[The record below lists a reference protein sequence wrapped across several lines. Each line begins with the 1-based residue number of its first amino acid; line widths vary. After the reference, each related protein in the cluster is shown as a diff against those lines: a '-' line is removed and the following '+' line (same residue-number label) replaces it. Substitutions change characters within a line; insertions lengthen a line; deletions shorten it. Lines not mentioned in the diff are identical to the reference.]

1 MKKIL
6 LFAAALAAF
15 VGCTEKEV
23 QPQTPPEPADS
34 IELSVVE
41 KTFDDKG
48 GKTQLVITS
57 TGEWTA
63 KPTAEYDWA
72 RLSSI
77 SGVDGDQVTLTVDA
91 NTSREQK
98 KAEFVFTCGKAE
110 QTLNVFSNPSD
121 IPSIELKSEQSN
133 VFGYEAVN
141 KFEIKVFAEGV
152 YYQDF
157 KAVVSEDAK
166 AWLKY
171 VATLPGDTDNDATI
185 IFEVAALEGLDD
197 RQAVITISAEGTLA
211 PVEVTVLQEAK
222 HVLEVAPFITAAM
235 EGETIEVPVTANVE
249 YKIDVTSEA
258 GADWVKYKETR
269 DGNLYFEVSA
279 LDKGKRTATVTLTQT
294 DAKEGEEALVA
305 SFSVTQQEVLIH
317 WAAEMTKNRLF
328 PKWEG
333 GGPGACSAFT
343 WEFMFRPSDFNKAAG
358 SVLSLMGIEG
368 EFLLRLGDVG
378 NDLDHLQIATARG
391 NYNVPFKFEA
401 ETWYHL
407 AVTFEN
413 YNVIVYVDGKKVGET
428 KFEWLN
434 FNMSPVWGYEE
445 NGRRCLWIGY
455 SYNSDRDFRGQMT
468 EIRIWKKALT
478 AEEINA
484 EGHFYSVDPKSE
496 GLFSYWKF
504 TKGEGEIIED
514 ATGKGNPL
522 YGEINVKKE
531 RAGYSEIHKGD
542 PGIKYAPVSLPEK

>member
-15 VGCTEKEV
+15 AGCTEKEV

-34 IELSVVE
+34 IELSAVE
-41 KTFDDKG
+41 KTFDNLG
-48 GKTQLVITS
+48 GKAQIMVTS
-57 TGEWTA
+57 SGEWTA

-110 QTLNVFSNPSD
+110 QVLKVFSNPSD

-133 VFGYEAVN
+133 VFEYEAVN

-157 KAVVSEDAK
+157 KAVVPEDAK

-211 PVEVTVLQEAK
+211 PVEVNVLQEAK

-305 SFSVTQQEVLIH
+305 SFSVTQQEVLIK
-317 WAAEMTKNRLF
+317 WAARMNTNRLF
-328 PKWEG
+328 PKWEA
-333 GGPGACSAFT
+333 GGPGDCSEFT
-343 WEFMFRPSDFNKAAG
+343 WEILFCADDFDRQSG
-358 SVLSLMGIEG
+358 GIFTIMGIEG
-368 EFLLRLGDVG
+368 ENLLRFGDVG
-378 NDLDHLQIATARG
+378 NDVDHIQHAT
-391 NYNVPFKFEA
+391 NYMNNNLPKKFEA
-401 ETWYHL
+401 GKWYHL
-407 AVTFEN
+407 ALVFKNKHFTYYIDGEQVGQPFN
-413 YNVIVYVDGKKVGET
+413 TYHSTYNISPRWSYEDGWYAT
-428 KFEWLN
+428 RAF
-434 FNMSPVWGYEE
+434 
-445 NGRRCLWIGY
+445 WIGY
-455 SYNSDRDFRGQMT
+455 SYDSNRDFRGLMT
-468 EIRIWKKALT
+468 EIRVWNKALT

-504 TKGEGEIIED
+504 DNGEAEYVTD
-514 ATGKGNPL
+514 ATGKGNHL
-522 YGEINVKKE
+522 YGEKNVRKQ
-531 RAGYSEIHKGD
+531 AGDVNKGD
-542 PGIKYAPVSLPEK
+542 AGIVFEPVTLPEK